1 MNLLQEEVSQGQE
14 EIKEVQD
21 GLKKLLG
28 MEEKEVV
35 TSMGKNLEKLAQ
47 AFKKSMSAIN
57 SRLVLVWR

>member
-28 MEEKEVV
+28 MEEKEVE
-35 TSMGKNLEKLAQ
+35 TLMGKNLEKLAK
-47 AFKKSMSAIN
+47 ALNKSMTAIN
-57 SRLVLVWR
+57 SQLVL